1 MFSQDLVSFL
11 RDGLPVQLAEI
22 GAAMDLLIET
32 INEAGEAISTKGN
45 EFLAK
50 KEFEHAIKLIEKAK
64 VLHDLSERLLDYS
77 DALELEETTL
87 VSEDEALDDIE
98 KTYPNYSDYGV
109 DNAVAHT
116 LHESFVHKRPHAF
129 ELGGRK
135 VYVTE
140 WKKMLVETC
149 NILSD
154 FNAGIISGFPSNP
167 KFSGRKLAYFTTGNP
182 GQFRSPRKINGLELY
197 VETNFS
203 ANFIRNLIIKML
215 NQYKIPLSEFK
226 VYLRA
231 DYTAL
236 HREIV
241 KDGAGGEEPNNRVE
255 DAQDRQKDMIDIT
268 SDCVRYIGSCLNM
281 PLSKLSKAIY
291 RSHDKKT
298 TVVCLTSKGRNTGGR
313 REYWFGLRINH
324 KEALGG
330 GGNPYLALGCG
341 SANKILLIPYFNFE
355 KWLDDMSI
363 SGNTKTSHW
372 NINVIERQG
381 DYTLRLKAGCPNVD
395 LTKYKL
401 RQGNK

>member
-11 RDGLPVQLAEI
+11 RGGFPVQLAEI
-22 GAAMDLLIET
+22 GAAMDLLIEA
-32 INEAGEAISTKGN
+32 INEAGEAISAKGN

-64 VLHDLSERLLDYS
+64 ELHVLSERLLDYS
-77 DALELEETTL
+77 DALELEETAL

-109 DNAVAHT
+109 DNAIAHT

-129 ELGGRK
+129 ELSGRK

-149 NILSD
+149 NILANID
-154 FNAGIISGFPSNP
+154 AEIISRFPSNP
-167 KFSGRKLAYFTTGNP
+167 KFTGRKLAYFTTGNP
-182 GQFRSPRKINGLELY
+182 AQLRSPRKINDLELY

-215 NQYKIPLSEFK
+215 NQYKIPLFEFK

-241 KDGAGGEEPNNRVE
+241 KDEAVGEGPNNKDE
-255 DAQDRQKDMIDIT
+255 DGKDRQKEDIIDIT
-268 SDCVRYIGSCLNM
+268 GDCVQHIGYRLNT
-281 PLSKLSKAIY
+281 PLSRSSKAIY
-291 RSHDKKT
+291 RSHDYKT
-298 TVVCLTSKGRNTGGR
+298 TVVCLTSKGRDTGGR

-324 KEALGG
+324 KGALEGVE
-330 GGNPYLALGCG
+330 NPYLALGCG
-341 SANKILLIPYFNFE
+341 SINKILLIPYFDFQ
-355 KWLDDMSI
+355 KWLGDMST
-363 SGNTKTSHW
+363 SGDMRITHW
-372 NINVIERQG
+372 NINVIEKQG
-381 DYTLRLKAGCPNVD
+381 NYILRLKPSCQNVD
-395 LTKYKL
+395 ITKYKL
-401 RQGNK
+401 E